1 VNSVGVFD
9 GHGLG
14 DHSAQR
20 DAHHMGPVQP
30 ERVEQAVVQSTV
42 AV

>member
-1 VNSVGVFD
+1 MAMVWAITP
-9 GHGLG
+9 
-14 DHSAQR
+14 AQR